1 MPRHFVKARARAFL
15 TAVLVMTLCGP
26 SIAGA
31 ASLIARQVQSDQAQ
45 SDAPYAGFVADA
57 ARRFGIP
64 EAWIHAVMRAESGG
78 NPRAVSSS
86 GAIGLM
92 QLMPQ
97 TWRELRVALSL
108 GDDPFDPQD
117 NIMAGAA
124 YLRAMHDR
132 YGMPGALAAYN
143 AGPGRWEAF
152 QAGTQPLPDETIAYV
167 AALAP
172 LIDVHAVSPGFL
184 DVLRSGYEVG
194 SVVAA
199 AIFVRLKTAGSTSTE
214 QAGSTSAEQSDPR
227 DNARVTAD
235 EAELLVRHHAMFVG
249 TTTLPGPAAD
259 HARAT
264 ASAPFSAHPEGLFPR
279 PGAASPRRLAP

>member
-15 TAVLVMTLCGP
+15 TAVLVMTLCSGN
-26 SIAGA
+26 AVGA
-31 ASLIARQVQSDQAQ
+31 ASPTAAQVQSDQAQ

-64 EAWIHAVMRAESGG
+64 EAWIHAVIHAESGG
-78 NPRAVSSS
+78 DPRAVSPS
-86 GAIGLM
+86 GAMGLM

-97 TWRELRVALSL
+97 TWRELRAALSL
-108 GDDPFDPQD
+108 GDDPFDPHD

-152 QAGTQPLPDETIAYV
+152 QAGTQPLPDETVAYV

-172 LIDVHAVSPGFL
+172 LIDVNAVASESPRL
-184 DVLRSGYEVG
+184 LRSGSDAEDIFAASVFARIGTAASAPAKHPVAHDDGRLSVG
-194 SVVAA
+194 HVPTAAQPQGMFVA
-199 AIFVRLKTAGSTSTE
+199 ISTQPGSTANHAPVT
-214 QAGSTSAEQSDPR
+214 TS
-227 DNARVTAD
+227 V
-235 EAELLVRHHAMFVG
+235 
-249 TTTLPGPAAD
+249 
-259 HARAT
+259 
-264 ASAPFSAHPEGLFPR
+264 PFSAHPEGLFPR
-279 PGAASPRRLAP
+279 SGAASPHRLAR